1 MEKRAQENLG
11 IRKSSCK
18 DSKGVFEKGDGL
30 FGLKWRGVG
39 EAGEGGEGSHRDGR
53 REENSPQSTKGDV
66 V

>member
-39 EAGEGGEGSHRDGR
+39 GRQVREGRGAIEMA
-53 REENSPQSTKGDV
+53 EERKIAHSP
-66 V
+66 

>member
-39 EAGEGGEGSHRDGR
+39 GQVRER
-53 REENSPQSTKGDV
+53 REGIETAEERKIAHSPQKV
-66 V
+66 M